1 MLKGFKD
8 FILRGNVVSLA
19 IAVVIGA
26 AFTAV
31 VSAFTAAIIQP
42 MLAAVGGVNADGL
55 GFSLRSDNPTATFV
69 NIGALIT
76 AVITFLIT
84 AAVVYFVFVAPMNAI
99 NERLNAR
106 KTPVKADPTEIELLV
121 EIRDLLK
128 HGERVTSQNAVRALT
143 DDRDSVDSTGVDSTA
158 GSSTVNPST
167 GSGAGQR

>member
-31 VSAFTAAIIQP
+31 VGAFTAAIIQP
-42 MLAAVGGVNADGL
+42 LLAAVGGVNADGL
-55 GFSLRSDNPTATFV
+55 GFSIRSDNPTATFV

-76 AVITFLIT
+76 AVITFIIT
-84 AAVVYFVFVAPMNAI
+84 AAVVYFVFVAPMNVI
-99 NERLNAR
+99 NERLTAR
-106 KTPVKADPTEIELLV
+106 KTPVKADPTEVQLLV

-128 HGERVTSQNAVRALT
+128 HGERVTPQSAIDALT
-143 DDRDSVDSTGVDSTA
+143 TDPTAVDS
-158 GSSTVNPST
+158 
-167 GSGAGQR
+167 SGISATKG